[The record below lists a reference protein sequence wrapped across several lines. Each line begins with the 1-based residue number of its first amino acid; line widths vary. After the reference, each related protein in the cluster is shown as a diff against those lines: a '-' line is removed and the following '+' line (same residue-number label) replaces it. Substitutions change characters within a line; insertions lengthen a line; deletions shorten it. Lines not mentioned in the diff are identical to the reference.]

1 MKFTYN
7 TLFASIFAMSLVFSS
22 CEVLSPLLKG
32 KSKSETTASTSTT
45 DELPQPKKIYKGFKI
60 PSGPMDTEEILIAQ
74 AKAAA
79 ASQAKRR
86 VDLLKKKKM
95 EMMKATGNGQMLTIE
110 EIEAQ
115 QAKEA
120 AKKVL
125 ERRKRIKANR
135 LKVEKQKEEQMLA
148 KLEAK
153 RQKEELEKQRLKEA
167 YERQQA
173 LELQKQK
180 EAALAAA
187 EKAEADRIAKE
198 KAEQEKAD
206 RIAKQKELVAQ
217 QMLAAKQKADKEE
230 ADRIA
235 KEKKAVEEAEAKRL
249 IAEKAKA
256 DKEAADRIAKRQKEE
271 EANRL
276 LAEKQKELEDKAA
289 AKKAALLAVKQLE
302 KDNETL
308 ANVDVKTKATKKK
321 VVETGKEKAMRM
333 AREKLLMEREGKD
346 YTMTNRKPSKEI
358 VPPTNTVSN
367 EEENVEI
374 VNTDRGLSKEKIRHT
389 NSLPIKTNINQP
401 KIDFAEAPMTAVAPP
416 KPKGAKLPSDLI
428 ATKRVVKK
436 KAILEEV
443 TKMDLPSNTLKDY
456 YFPVENLENAKAYR
470 YIAEGDFPDTTY
482 WLMKALTF
490 NGKNFLI
497 TETYDSKFQ
506 LKQSI
511 KEMVNENGVFLMDY
525 TSYEIDGLGE
535 INNVIAGVDDD
546 ESFKW
551 KMEKG
556 DKIAMSLNYNSSL
569 YPNYD
574 ITTYRERTFV
584 NESESVIFDGQALR
598 TVMFEDKETA
608 IFTDNKDEQ
617 ETYASTYFNQ
627 YAEGIGLVKYVVN
640 KNSKDNSEFKTYKL
654 NKIMSYDEWQTI
666 HKPHQRR

>member
-1 MKFTYN
+1 MKFTFN
-7 TLFASIFAMSLVFSS
+7 TLFASIFAMSIVFSS
-22 CEVLSPLLKG
+22 CEVLSPLLQG
-32 KSKSETTASTSTT
+32 KSKSKTTASTSAT
-45 DELPQPKKIYKGFKI
+45 DDLPEPKKVYKGFKI
-60 PSGPMDTEEILIAQ
+60 PSGPMDTEEVLIAQ

-79 ASQAKRR
+79 ISQAKRR
-86 VDLLKKKKM
+86 ADLLKKKKKQM
-95 EMMKATGNGQMLTIE
+95 INEAGNGQMLTIE

-148 KLEAK
+148 KLDAQ
-153 RQKEELEKQRLKEA
+153 RQKEELEKQRLQEA
-167 YERQQA
+167 YDRQKA
-173 LELQKQK
+173 LEAKKQK
-180 EAALAAA
+180 EAAIAAANKAKADKLAKENEAKQLLAAQ
-187 EKAEADRIAKE
+187 EKKQIEEANRIAQERKAKE
-198 KAEQEKAD
+198 EA
-206 RIAKQKELVAQ
+206 AKQL
-217 QMLAAKQKADKEE
+217 LAAKQKADKE
-230 ADRIA
+230 
-235 KEKKAVEEAEAKRL
+235 
-249 IAEKAKA
+249 
-256 DKEAADRIAKRQKEE
+256 AADRITKQQKE
-271 EANRL
+271 AAAKQL
-276 LAEKQKELEDKAA
+276 LAEKQKALQDKAA

-333 AREKLLMEREGKD
+333 AREKLGMEKEGKD
-346 YTMTNRKPSKEI
+346 YQPTARKAKKEI
-358 VPPTNTVSN
+358 VPPTNTVSTD
-367 EEENVEI
+367 EEKIEI
-374 VNTDRGLSKEKIRHT
+374 VNTARGLSKEKISHT

-416 KPKGAKLPSDLI
+416 KISPKGAKLPSDLV

-436 KAILEEV
+436 KPILEEV

-506 LKQSI
+506 LKQSV
-511 KEMVNENGVFLMDY
+511 KEMVNKNGVFLMDY

-535 INNVIAGVDDD
+535 VNNVIAGVDDD

-608 IFTDNKDEQ
+608 IFTDNRDEQ

-654 NKIMSYDEWQTI
+654 NKIMSYDEWQKI
-666 HKPHQRR
+666 HKPHQKR